1 MDFVVGIEIQLSNNH
16 TVLLQPGER
25 TSDPSQQRRDGSPKA
40 NAVRP
45 LTDICDTLAG
55 RYPKDFKFT
64 GWHPHCR
71 CRAISILK
79 TDEELAADT
88 ERMLRGEEPTNA
100 SVNTVGSV
108 PAAFR
113 QWLTDNADRISRAQ
127 QRSTLPL
134 FLKDNQPLINN
145 QSNSTSS
152 IDQHFKI
159 YKTFLSGGA
168 IYLMNG
174 LNKKA
179 VDYKALL
186 SIARYFA
193 GKGSQ
198 VRITTKAHF
207 KSTEYRDVFGA
218 LFGTRYERKC
228 PDLIIDGAFY
238 EFEGFVRPWNKRKI
252 SNMISHGLIQSD
264 KIIIENTKGA
274 SNRYI
279 RKSIMSRLKISVIN
293 EVWIYEKGEIW
304 LFFKNGIFKKNNG
317 RD

>member
-1 MDFVVGIEIQLSNNH
+1 
-16 TVLLQPGER
+16 
-25 TSDPSQQRRDGSPKA
+25 
-40 NAVRP
+40 
-45 LTDICDTLAG
+45 
-55 RYPKDFKFT
+55 
-64 GWHPHCR
+64 
-71 CRAISILK
+71 
-79 TDEELAADT
+79 
-88 ERMLRGEEPTNA
+88 
-100 SVNTVGSV
+100 
-108 PAAFR
+108 
-113 QWLTDNADRISRAQ
+113 
-127 QRSTLPL
+127 
-134 FLKDNQPLINN
+134 
-145 QSNSTSS
+145 
-152 IDQHFKI
+152 
-159 YKTFLSGGA
+159 
-168 IYLMNG
+168 MNG